1 MTRRGGWDRPGEV
14 TAAWGGDSS
23 PGDPP
28 VPPQLPNFFLKIPDY
43 ALYAPD
49 VEFQCHLL
57 HLHTRWVTLGT
68 PRHGGVTAL
77 APRGGDG
84 AAATPR

>member
-1 MTRRGGWDRPGEV
+1 MGRIDEKRGVGQ
-14 TAAWGGDSS
+14 AWGGDTGPS
-23 PGDPP
+23 DPH
-28 VPPQLPNFFLKIPDY
+28 VSPQLPNFFLKIPDY

-68 PRHGGVTAL
+68 PRHGG
-77 APRGGDG
+77 G
-84 AAATPR
+84 